1 MNMYTYICGRES
13 NRFRNLDLREEGRN
27 LNISG
32 EEEIET
38 LLSRNWGHYVKSLVA
53 LQANVRFPELL
64 CGHGTFKS

>member
-32 EEEIET
+32 EEEIEKLFQVGT
-38 LLSRNWGHYVKSLVA
+38 EVIKKFSSSIGQGA
-53 LQANVRFPELL
+53 FPRVVMWAWHL
-64 CGHGTFKS
+64 

>member
-32 EEEIET
+32 EEEIEN
-38 LLSRNWGHYVKSLVA
+38 S
-53 LQANVRFPELL
+53 
-64 CGHGTFKS
+64 FKSELRFSSSIGQGAFPRVAMWAWHL

>member
-38 LLSRNWGHYVKSLVA
+38 LLSRN
-53 LQANVRFPELL
+53 
-64 CGHGTFKS
+64 